1 MKKLFII
8 LAVMAIIIGCAE
20 QHPPQFV
27 QVWKKINKPEEA
39 RVILAKVN
47 THYLTES
54 GKAEY
59 GLLKTIVAYKTH
71 RKLEND
77 SLISASI
84 SYYNRYGD
92 DWLRSRAYLYRGI
105 VRVEP
110 IYTVEL

>member
-20 QHPPQFV
+20 QHPPQFR

-47 THYLTES
+47 TNALTES

-59 GLLKTIVAYKTH
+59 GLWPIRCIENWKMTHSYPPVLTTTIVMATTG
-71 RKLEND
+71 
-77 SLISASI
+77 SA
-84 SYYNRYGD
+84 
-92 DWLRSRAYLYRGI
+92 
-105 VRVEP
+105 VEP

>member
-20 QHPPQFV
+20 QHPPQFR

-47 THYLTES
+47 TNALTES

-59 GLLKTIVAYKTH
+59 GLLKTIVAYKMH

-84 SYYNRYGD
+84 V
-92 DWLRSRAYLYRGI
+92 LLMPSRISRWQSTS
-105 VRVEP
+105 RRRMM
-110 IYTVEL
+110 TKN

>member
-47 THYLTES
+47 TNALTES

-59 GLLKTIVAYKTH
+59 GLLKTIVAYKMH

-84 SYYNRYGD
+84 DYYNR
-92 DWLRSRAYLYRGI
+92 LLLMPSRISRWQSTS
-105 VRVEP
+105 RRRMM
-110 IYTVEL
+110 TKN

>member
-1 MKKLFII
+1 M
-8 LAVMAIIIGCAE
+8 
-20 QHPPQFV
+20 
-27 QVWKKINKPEEA
+27 
-39 RVILAKVN
+39 AKVN
-47 THYLTES
+47 TNALTES

-84 SYYNRYGD
+84 DYYNRYGD

-105 VRVEP
+105 VRMYRFGNIIDAVKDFKVV
-110 IYTVEL
+110 TKN